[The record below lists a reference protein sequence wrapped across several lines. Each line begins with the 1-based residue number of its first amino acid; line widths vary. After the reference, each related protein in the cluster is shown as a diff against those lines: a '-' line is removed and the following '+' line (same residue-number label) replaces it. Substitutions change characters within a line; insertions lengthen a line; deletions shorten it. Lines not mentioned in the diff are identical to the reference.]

1 MHGGTA
7 SYAAAMVTTGSSG
20 RISRTVTD
28 DDTATAV
35 GSGDVPV
42 LATPRLL
49 AWCEAATV
57 EALSG
62 SLAPGE
68 TSVGTRVSLAHERA
82 TPVGA
87 EVVARASVVHVDGRL
102 VRLDVVAE
110 HVVGA
115 QEAVVIGRGEVTRVV
130 VDRERFVA
138 RLPH

>member
-1 MHGGTA
+1 
-7 SYAAAMVTTGSSG
+7 
-20 RISRTVTD
+20 
-28 DDTATAV
+28 
-35 GSGDVPV
+35 
-42 LATPRLL
+42 
-49 AWCEAATV
+49 
-57 EALSG
+57 
-62 SLAPGE
+62 
-68 TSVGTRVSLAHERA
+68 VGTRVSLAHERA

-87 EVVARASVVHVDGRL
+87 EVVARASAEHVDGRL